1 MPLGADRLSGVFIT
15 PILLILTHTK
25 RVFANMYEARK
36 LDKIILRSE
45 IRISGKR
52 SASVDVEDIIF
63 TIASSS
69 HHSPPPHSGFTR
81 LSRIR
86 VALGSW
92 AVRLSGCDH
101 IKIHFGKPSRHA
113 FGSLRANSYSHL
125 VRFDSLLTA
134 PSRCLRACT
143 LQAQAVPPAR
153 PEDVL
158 APRESPA
165 RVIGVRGGTFRL
177 RFMAVRSCI
186 GSSVVGSVCVFLS
199 ARLRRRVAPLC
210 SYRCLFVGLVVA
222 RAWCVI
228 NRQRRESIALLF
240 LLVLSLT
247 AWLSP
252 RHPVQRRPAIVL
264 VPFGTSPDHG
274 ALIFLFVKQRA
285 ADCAR
290 CPLRIRI

>member
-1 MPLGADRLSGVFIT
+1 MRSHQDSLRQAFTACLRFTACEFIFASRPLRFTTYHLVPLFACLYVAGAGGASCTTR
-15 PILLILTHTK
+15 
-25 RVFANMYEARK
+25 RRAR
-36 LDKIILRSE
+36 
-45 IRISGKR
+45 
-52 SASVDVEDIIF
+52 A
-63 TIASSS
+63 A
-69 HHSPPPHSGFTR
+69 
-81 LSRIR
+81 R
-86 VALGSW
+86 VAGARD
-92 AVRLSGCDH
+92 AV
-101 IKIHFGKPSRHA
+101 
-113 FGSLRANSYSHL
+113 
-125 VRFDSLLTA
+125 
-134 PSRCLRACT
+134 
-143 LQAQAVPPAR
+143 
-153 PEDVL
+153 
-158 APRESPA
+158 
-165 RVIGVRGGTFRL
+165 GVRGGTFRL
-177 RFMAVRSCI
+177 RFLAVRSCI

-274 ALIFLFVKQRA
+274 ALIFLFVKERA

>member
-1 MPLGADRLSGVFIT
+1 MS
-15 PILLILTHTK
+15 
-25 RVFANMYEARK
+25 
-36 LDKIILRSE
+36 
-45 IRISGKR
+45 
-52 SASVDVEDIIF
+52 
-63 TIASSS
+63 
-69 HHSPPPHSGFTR
+69 
-81 LSRIR
+81 
-86 VALGSW
+86 
-92 AVRLSGCDH
+92 
-101 IKIHFGKPSRHA
+101 FGGELEYA
-113 FGSLRANSYSHL
+113 
-125 VRFDSLLTA
+125 
-134 PSRCLRACT
+134 
-143 LQAQAVPPAR
+143 AVPPAS
-153 PEDVL
+153 EE
-158 APRESPA
+158 PRRGVNRLTAETGCFGNGVSASTLDRCRGEFQKLRHLRHLLEQSCTTRRRARAA
-165 RVIGVRGGTFRL
+165 RVAGACDAVGVRGGTFRL
-177 RFMAVRSCI
+177 RFLAVGSCI

-274 ALIFLFVKQRA
+274 ALIFLFVKERA

-290 CPLRIRI
+290 YSPGRGTFFS

>member
-36 LDKIILRSE
+36 LDKILRSE

-63 TIASSS
+63 TIACSS

-81 LSRIR
+81 LIRIR

-125 VRFDSLLTA
+125 VRFDSLLTTS
-134 PSRCLRACT
+134 SRCLRACT
-143 LQAQAVPPAR
+143 LQAQAVPAAR

-165 RVIGVRGGTFRL
+165 RVAPSVFAAARSPLALHGRPILYRFVCCWLRLCVPVGTTPSSSCASLFVSLSLRRSRRGSRMVCNQSPAA
-177 RFMAVRSCI
+177 RVDRVVVSPRSQSHRVAI
-186 GSSVVGSVCVFLS
+186 TTAPGSTLNDDPRSFSCLS
-199 ARLRRRVAPLC
+199 ARHL
-210 SYRCLFVGLVVA
+210 
-222 RAWCVI
+222 I
-228 NRQRRESIALLF
+228 MAL
-240 LLVLSLT
+240 
-247 AWLSP
+247 
-252 RHPVQRRPAIVL
+252 
-264 VPFGTSPDHG
+264 
-274 ALIFLFVKQRA
+274 
-285 ADCAR
+285 
-290 CPLRIRI
+290 

>member
-1 MPLGADRLSGVFIT
+1 MPLRADRLSGVFIT

-36 LDKIILRSE
+36 LDKILRSE

-81 LSRIR
+81 LIRIR

-101 IKIHFGKPSRHA
+101 IRIHFGKPSRHA

-125 VRFDSLLTA
+125 VRFDSLLTTS
-134 PSRCLRACT
+134 SRCLRACT
-143 LQAQAVPPAR
+143 LQAQAVPAAR

-165 RVIGVRGGTFRL
+165 RVTPSVFAAARSACASWPSDLVSVRLLLAPFVCSCRHDSVVELRL
-177 RFMAVRSCI
+177 SVRIAVS
-186 GSSVVGSVCVFLS
+186 SSVSS
-199 ARLRRRVAPLC
+199 
-210 SYRCLFVGLVVA
+210 
-222 RAWCVI
+222 
-228 NRQRRESIALLF
+228 
-240 LLVLSLT
+240 
-247 AWLSP
+247 WL
-252 RHPVQRRPAIVL
+252 A
-264 VPFGTSPDHG
+264 HG
-274 ALIFLFVKQRA
+274 V
-285 ADCAR
+285 
-290 CPLRIRI
+290 